1 MKDRAKCRVL
11 SVGRLES
18 PGLSAQRCPS
28 GGGISMYPEM
38 VDYEQTCREF
48 RWEVPEHYN
57 FAFDVIDRWGEDAEK
72 LAMLWVNE
80 RGAEKRLT
88 FRDFTMRS
96 NQVGNAL
103 RTMSI
108 RKGERILIMSPRL
121 PEWWEA
127 VLGIMKIGAISMP
140 GTTLLTPKD
149 VAYRIQAA
157 EAVAVITDEE
167 GVRKVEQV
175 ADECPTLRL
184 KLLLGAEREGWVN
197 YTRAVASA
205 MSTLRREPTR
215 GDEPMMIYFTSGT
228 VGYPKM
234 VLHTH
239 VSYPIGHVV
248 TGKYWL
254 DLKPTDL
261 HWNLSDT
268 GWAKAAYSNLF
279 GPWIMGAAM
288 FTFDGRGRFDARQT
302 LDLLERYPIS
312 TFCAPPTAY
321 RLLVLENLSRY
332 RLSALRHCI
341 GAGEPLNPEV
351 IEAWQ
356 LGTGQTIRD
365 GYGQTETVILVA
377 NFPPLPV
384 KPGSMGK
391 PSPGFT
397 VGVVDD
403 DGREVRAGTEGDIA
417 VKLTPMRPVGMFKEY
432 WRNPEATSNCSRGE
446 WYITG
451 DRAIKDDDGYFWF
464 VGRADDVIISAGY
477 RIGPFEVESALVEH
491 PSVAEAAVV
500 ASPDRIRGDI
510 VKAFVV
516 LAPGHQ
522 PSEQLTQDLQEHV
535 KRVTAPY
542 KYPREIEFT
551 TELPKTI
558 SGKIRRVE
566 LRQRERDRKAVGR
579 PQN

>member
-1 MKDRAKCRVL
+1 
-11 SVGRLES
+11 
-18 PGLSAQRCPS
+18 
-28 GGGISMYPEM
+28 MYPEM
-38 VDYEQTCREF
+38 VDYEQACREF

-57 FAFDVIDRWGEDAEK
+57 FAFDVVDRWGEDTTK

-80 RGAEKRLT
+80 QGDEKRLT
-88 FRDFTMRS
+88 FRDFTERS
-96 NQVGNAL
+96 NQLGNAL
-103 RTMSI
+103 RTMGI
-108 RKGERILIMSPRL
+108 RKGDRLLIMLPRV

-167 GVRKVEQV
+167 GALKVERV
-175 ADECPTLRL
+175 AHECPTLRL
-184 KLLLGAEREGWVN
+184 KIILGPEREGWVN

-205 MSTLRREPTR
+205 VSPLKPEPTR
-215 GDEPMMIYFTSGT
+215 SDEPMMIYFTSGT

-239 VSYPIGHVV
+239 VSYPIGHIV

-279 GPWIMGAAM
+279 GPWIMGTAM

-302 LDLLERYPIS
+302 LELLERYPIS

-321 RLLVLENLSRY
+321 RLLVLENLRHY
-332 RLSALRHCI
+332 QLTALRHCI

-356 LGTGQTIRD
+356 RGTGQIIRD

-391 PSPGFT
+391 PSPGLT
-397 VGVVDD
+397 IGIVDD
-403 DGREVRAGTEGDIA
+403 DGREVPPGTEGDIA
-417 VKLTPMRPVGMFKEY
+417 VKLTPRRPVGLFKEY
-432 WRNPEATSNCSRGE
+432 WRNPEATSNCIRGE

-451 DRAIKDDDGYFWF
+451 DRAIRDEDGYFWF

-500 ASPDRIRGDI
+500 ASPDQIRGEI
-510 VKAFVV
+510 VKAFVI
-516 LAPGHQ
+516 LAPDHQ
-522 PSEQLTQDLQEHV
+522 PSEQLIQDLQEHV

-551 TELPKTI
+551 SELPKTI

-579 PQN
+579 SQD

>member
-1 MKDRAKCRVL
+1 
-11 SVGRLES
+11 
-18 PGLSAQRCPS
+18 
-28 GGGISMYPEM
+28 
-38 VDYEQTCREF
+38 
-48 RWEVPEHYN
+48 
-57 FAFDVIDRWGEDAEK
+57 
-72 LAMLWVNE
+72 
-80 RGAEKRLT
+80 
-88 FRDFTMRS
+88 
-96 NQVGNAL
+96 
-103 RTMSI
+103 
-108 RKGERILIMSPRL
+108 
-121 PEWWEA
+121 

-167 GVRKVEQV
+167 GARKVEQV

-403 DGREVRAGTEGDIA
+403 DGCEVRAGTEGDIA

-432 WRNPEATSNCSRGE
+432 WRNPEATSNCRRGE

>member
-1 MKDRAKCRVL
+1 
-11 SVGRLES
+11 
-18 PGLSAQRCPS
+18 
-28 GGGISMYPEM
+28 MYPEM
-38 VDYEQTCREF
+38 LDYEQTYRDF
-48 RWEVPEHYN
+48 RWEVPNHHN
-57 FAFDVIDRWGEDAEK
+57 FAFDVVDRWGEDAQK
-72 LAMLWVNE
+72 LAMVWVNE
-80 RGAEKRLT
+80 RGDEKRLT
-88 FRDFTMRS
+88 FRDFAARS

-103 RTMSI
+103 RTLGL
-108 RKGERILIMSPRL
+108 RRGDRILSVLPRL

-149 VAYRIQAA
+149 VAYRLQSA
-157 EAVAVITDEE
+157 EAKAVITDEE
-167 GVRKVEQV
+167 GAAKVEQV
-175 ADECPTLRL
+175 ADECPSLQL
-184 KLLLGAEREGWVN
+184 KILLGGEREGWVS
-197 YTRAVASA
+197 YTRVVASA
-205 MSTLRREPTR
+205 SAALKREATR
-215 GDEPMMIYFTSGT
+215 SDDPMMIYFTSGT

-239 VSYPIGHVV
+239 VSYSVGHIV

-254 DLKPTDL
+254 NLSPTDL

-279 GPWIMGAAM
+279 GPWNMGAAL
-288 FTFDGRGRFDARQT
+288 FTFDGRGRFDPRQT
-302 LDLLERYPIS
+302 LELLERYPIT

-321 RLLVLENLSRY
+321 RLLVLENLARY
-332 RLSALRHCI
+332 KLSALRYCV

-351 IEAWQ
+351 IESWQ
-356 LGTGQTIRD
+356 RGTGQLIRD

-377 NFPPLPV
+377 NFPPMQV

-391 PSPGFT
+391 PAPGFT
-397 VGVVDD
+397 IGVIDD
-403 DGREVRAGTEGDIA
+403 TGHEVAAGTEGDIA
-417 VKLTPMRPVGMFKEY
+417 VKLAPVRPVGMFHEY
-432 WRNPEATSNCSRGE
+432 WRNPEATANCIRGE

-451 DRAIKDDDGYFWF
+451 DRAVTDEDGYFWF

-491 PSVAEAAVV
+491 AAVAEAAVV
-500 ASPDRIRGDI
+500 ASPDTIRGEI
-510 VKAFVV
+510 VKAFVI
-516 LAPGHQ
+516 LAPGHE
-522 PSEQLTQDLQEHV
+522 PSDHLMQELQDHV

-579 PQN
+579 PRD

>member
-1 MKDRAKCRVL
+1 V
-11 SVGRLES
+11 V
-18 PGLSAQRCPS
+18 
-28 GGGISMYPEM
+28 YPEM
-38 VDYEQTCREF
+38 LDYEQTCREF
-48 RWEVPEHYN
+48 RWEVPEYYN
-57 FAFDVIDRWGEDAEK
+57 FAVDVVDRWGEDAQK

-80 RGAEKRLT
+80 QGDERRLT
-88 FRDFTMRS
+88 FRDFTARS
-96 NQVGNAL
+96 NRVGNAL
-103 RTMSI
+103 RTMGI
-108 RKGERILIMSPRL
+108 RKGERILIMLPRL
-121 PEWWEA
+121 PEWWDA

-149 VAYRIQAA
+149 VAYRLQAA
-157 EAVAVITDEE
+157 DAVAVITDDE
-167 GVRKVEQV
+167 GASKVDQV
-175 ADECPTLRL
+175 ASECPTLRL
-184 KLLLGAEREGWVN
+184 KIAVAAEREGWVS
-197 YTRAVASA
+197 YARAVASA
-205 MSTLRREPTR
+205 PAALKPEPTR
-215 GDEPMMIYFTSGT
+215 GDESMMIYFTSGT

-239 VSYPIGHVV
+239 VSYPLGHVI

-279 GPWIMGAAM
+279 GPWIMGAAL

-302 LDLLERYPIS
+302 LELLERYPIS

-321 RLLVLENLSRY
+321 RLLVLEDLRHY
-332 RLSALRHCI
+332 RLASLRHCI

-356 LGTGQTIRD
+356 RGTGQTIRD

-391 PSPGFT
+391 PSPGLT
-397 VGVVDD
+397 IDVVDD
-403 DGREVRAGTEGDIA
+403 TGREVPAGTEGDIA
-417 VKLTPMRPVGMFKEY
+417 VKMAPMRPVGLFKEY
-432 WRNPEATSNCSRGE
+432 WRNPEATSTCLRGD

-451 DRAIKDDDGYFWF
+451 DRAIRDGDGYLWF
-464 VGRADDVIISAGY
+464 VGRSDDVIISAGY

-500 ASPDRIRGDI
+500 ASPDEIRGEI
-510 VKAFVV
+510 VKAFVI

-522 PSEQLTQDLQEHV
+522 PSEQLVQDLQEHV

-566 LRQRERDRKAVGR
+566 LRQRERDRKAGAR
-579 PQN
+579 LQD

>member
-1 MKDRAKCRVL
+1 V
-11 SVGRLES
+11 
-18 PGLSAQRCPS
+18 
-28 GGGISMYPEM
+28 YPEM
-38 VDYEQTCREF
+38 VDYEQACREF

-57 FAFDVIDRWGEDAEK
+57 FAVDVVDHWGEDAQK

-80 RGAEKRLT
+80 RGDEKRLT
-88 FRDFTMRS
+88 FRDFTVRS

-103 RTMSI
+103 RTTGI
-108 RKGERILIMSPRL
+108 RKGDRILIMSPRL

-167 GVRKVEQV
+167 GALKVEQV
-175 ADECPTLRL
+175 ANECPTLRL
-184 KLLLGAEREGWVN
+184 KIVLGAEREGWVN
-197 YTRAVASA
+197 YARAVAVA
-205 MSTLRREPTR
+205 MSTLKPEPTR
-215 GDEPMMIYFTSGT
+215 SDEPMMIYFTSGT

-239 VSYPIGHVV
+239 VSYPIGHIV

-302 LDLLERYPIS
+302 LELLERYPIS

-321 RLLVLENLSRY
+321 RLLVLENLRHY
-332 RLSALRHCI
+332 HLAALRHCI

-356 LGTGQTIRD
+356 RGTGQIIRD

-391 PSPGFT
+391 PSPGLT
-397 VGVVDD
+397 IGIVDD
-403 DGREVRAGTEGDIA
+403 DGREVPAGIEGDIA
-417 VKLTPMRPVGMFKEY
+417 VKLTPIRPVGLFKEY
-432 WRNPEATSNCSRGE
+432 WRNPEATSNCIRGE

-451 DRAIKDDDGYFWF
+451 DRAIRDADGYFWF
-464 VGRADDVIISAGY
+464 IGRADDVIISAGY

-500 ASPDRIRGDI
+500 ASPDQLRGEI
-510 VKAFVV
+510 VKAFVI

-522 PSEQLTQDLQEHV
+522 PSEQLMQDLQEHV

-579 PQN
+579 PQD

>member
-1 MKDRAKCRVL
+1 V
-11 SVGRLES
+11 
-18 PGLSAQRCPS
+18 
-28 GGGISMYPEM
+28 YPEM
-38 VDYEQTCREF
+38 VDYEQACREF
-48 RWEVPEHYN
+48 RWEVPKHYN
-57 FAFDVIDRWGEDAEK
+57 FAFDVVDHWGEDAQK

-80 RGAEKRLT
+80 RGEEKRLT
-88 FRDFTMRS
+88 FRDFTVRS

-103 RTMSI
+103 RTMGI
-108 RKGERILIMSPRL
+108 RKGDRILIMSPRL

-167 GVRKVEQV
+167 GALKVEQV
-175 ADECPTLRL
+175 ANECPTLRL
-184 KLLLGAEREGWVN
+184 KIILGAEREGWVN
-197 YTRAVASA
+197 YTRAMASA
-205 MSTLRREPTR
+205 MSTLKPEPTR
-215 GDEPMMIYFTSGT
+215 SDEPMMIYFTSGT

-239 VSYPIGHVV
+239 VSYPIGHII

-302 LDLLERYPIS
+302 LELLERYPIS

-321 RLLVLENLSRY
+321 RLLVLENLRHY
-332 RLSALRHCI
+332 RLATLRHCI

-356 LGTGQTIRD
+356 RGTGQIIRD

-391 PSPGFT
+391 PSPGLT
-397 VGVVDD
+397 IGVVDD
-403 DGREVRAGTEGDIA
+403 DGREVVCGTEGDIA
-417 VKLTPMRPVGMFKEY
+417 VKLTPMRPVGLFKEY
-432 WRNPEATSNCSRGE
+432 WRNPEATSNCIRGE

-451 DRAIKDDDGYFWF
+451 DRAIRDEDGYFWF

-477 RIGPFEVESALVEH
+477 RIGPFEVESALIEH

-500 ASPDRIRGDI
+500 ASPDQIRGEI
-510 VKAFVV
+510 VKAFVI

-522 PSEQLTQDLQEHV
+522 PSEQLMQDLQEHV

-566 LRQRERDRKAVGR
+566 LRQRERDRKAVEQ
-579 PQN
+579 P

>member
-1 MKDRAKCRVL
+1 
-11 SVGRLES
+11 
-18 PGLSAQRCPS
+18 
-28 GGGISMYPEM
+28 MYPEM
-38 VDYEQTCREF
+38 VDYEQACREF

-57 FAFDVIDRWGEDAEK
+57 FAFDVVDRWGEDTTK

-80 RGAEKRLT
+80 QGDEKRLT
-88 FRDFTMRS
+88 FRDFTERS
-96 NQVGNAL
+96 NQLGNAL
-103 RTMSI
+103 RTMGI
-108 RKGERILIMSPRL
+108 RKGDRILIMLPRV

-167 GVRKVEQV
+167 GALKVERV

-184 KLLLGAEREGWVN
+184 KIILGADREGWVN

-205 MSTLRREPTR
+205 VSTLKPEPTR
-215 GDEPMMIYFTSGT
+215 SDEPMMIYFTSGT

-239 VSYPIGHVV
+239 VSYPIGHIV

-279 GPWIMGAAM
+279 GPWIMGTAM

-302 LDLLERYPIS
+302 LELLERYPIS

-321 RLLVLENLSRY
+321 RLLVLENLRHY
-332 RLSALRHCI
+332 HLTALRHCI

-356 LGTGQTIRD
+356 RGTGQIIRD

-391 PSPGFT
+391 PSPGLT
-397 VGVVDD
+397 IGVVDD
-403 DGREVRAGTEGDIA
+403 DGREVPPGTEGDIA
-417 VKLTPMRPVGMFKEY
+417 VKLTPTRPVGLFKEY
-432 WRNPEATSNCSRGE
+432 WRNPEATSNCIRGE

-451 DRAIKDDDGYFWF
+451 DRAIRDEDGYFWF

-500 ASPDRIRGDI
+500 ASPDQIRGEI
-510 VKAFVV
+510 VKAFVI
-516 LAPGHQ
+516 LAPDHQ
-522 PSEQLTQDLQEHV
+522 PSEQLIQDLQEHV

-579 PQN
+579 SQD

>member
-1 MKDRAKCRVL
+1 V
-11 SVGRLES
+11 
-18 PGLSAQRCPS
+18 
-28 GGGISMYPEM
+28 YPEM
-38 VDYEQTCREF
+38 LDYEQTCREF
-48 RWEVPEHYN
+48 RWDVPEYYN
-57 FAFDVIDRWGEDAEK
+57 FAFDVVDRWGEDAEK

-80 RGAEKRLT
+80 RGDERRLT
-88 FRDFTMRS
+88 FRDFTVRS
-96 NQVGNAL
+96 NQVANAL
-103 RTMSI
+103 RTMGI
-108 RKGERILIMSPRL
+108 RKGDRILIMLPRV

-127 VLGIMKIGAISMP
+127 VLGMMKIGAISMP

-149 VAYRIQAA
+149 VAYRIQSA
-157 EAVAVITDEE
+157 EAAAVITDEE
-167 GVRKVEQV
+167 GAFKVEQA
-175 ADECPTLRL
+175 ADDCPTLRL
-184 KLLLGAEREGWVN
+184 KILLGAEREGWVN

-205 MSTLRREPTR
+205 MANLTREPTR
-215 GDEPMMIYFTSGT
+215 GDEPMMVYFTSGT

-239 VSYPIGHVV
+239 TSYAIGHIV

-254 DLKPTDL
+254 DLKPADL

-279 GPWIMGAAM
+279 GPWNMGAAM

-302 LDLLERYPIS
+302 LELLERYPIS

-332 RLSALRHCI
+332 KLLALRHCI

-356 LGTGQTIRD
+356 RGTGQTIRD

-384 KPGSMGK
+384 RAGSMGK

-397 VGVVDD
+397 VGIVDEG
-403 DGREVRAGTEGDIA
+403 GREVAAGTEGDIA
-417 VKLTPMRPVGMFKEY
+417 VKLTPARPVGMFSEY
-432 WRNPEATSNCSRGE
+432 WRNPEATGNCIRGE

-451 DRAIKDDDGYFWF
+451 DRAIRDEDGYFWF

-491 PSVAEAAVV
+491 PAVAEAAVV
-500 ASPDRIRGDI
+500 ASPDEIRGEV
-510 VKAFVV
+510 VKAFVI
-516 LAPGHQ
+516 LTPGHQ
-522 PSEQLTQDLQEHV
+522 PSEQLVQDLQEHV

-542 KYPREIEFT
+542 KYPREIEFSS
-551 TELPKTI
+551 ELPKTI

-566 LRQRERDRKAVGR
+566 LRQRERDRKTAGKPVD
-579 PQN
+579 

>member
-1 MKDRAKCRVL
+1 
-11 SVGRLES
+11 
-18 PGLSAQRCPS
+18 
-28 GGGISMYPEM
+28 M
-38 VDYEQTCREF
+38 VDYERACREF
-48 RWEVPEHYN
+48 RWEIPEFYN
-57 FAFDVIDRWGEDAEK
+57 FAVDVVDRWSEEAQK

-80 RGAEKRLT
+80 QGDERRLT
-88 FRDFTMRS
+88 FQDFTRRS
-96 NQVGNAL
+96 NQVCHAL
-103 RTMSI
+103 RTLKI
-108 RKGERILIMSPRL
+108 CKGDRILIMLPRL
-121 PEWWEA
+121 PEWWET
-127 VLGIMKIGAISMP
+127 VLGIMKIGAVSMP

-167 GVRKVEQV
+167 GALKVDQV

-184 KLLLGAEREGWVN
+184 KIGISAAREGWVD
-197 YTRAVASA
+197 YAQAVTSA
-205 MSTLRREPTR
+205 MSTLTPEPTR

-239 VSYPIGHVV
+239 VSYPIGHIV

-254 DLKPTDL
+254 DLKHTDL

-302 LDLLERYPIS
+302 LELLERYPIT

-321 RLLVLENLSRY
+321 RLLVLEDLRHY
-332 RLSALRHCI
+332 HLAALRHCI

-356 LGTGQTIRD
+356 RGTGQIIRD

-391 PSPGFT
+391 PSPGLT
-397 VGVVDD
+397 IGVIDD
-403 DGREVRAGTEGDIA
+403 DGREVPAGTEGDIA
-417 VKLTPMRPVGMFKEY
+417 VKLTPTRPAGLFKEY
-432 WRNPEATSNCSRGE
+432 WRNPEATSNCLRGE

-451 DRAIKDDDGYFWF
+451 DRAIRDEEGYFWF

-477 RIGPFEVESALVEH
+477 RIGPFEVESALIEH

-500 ASPDRIRGDI
+500 SSPDEIRGEI
-510 VKAFVV
+510 VKAFVI
-516 LAPGHQ
+516 LAPGYQ
-522 PSEQLTQDLQEHV
+522 PSAQLQQDLQEHV
-535 KRVTAPY
+535 KQVTAPY

-566 LRQRERDRKAVGR
+566 LRQRERERKAAGR
-579 PQN
+579 P

>member
-1 MKDRAKCRVL
+1 V
-11 SVGRLES
+11 
-18 PGLSAQRCPS
+18 
-28 GGGISMYPEM
+28 YPEM
-38 VDYEQTCREF
+38 LDYEQTCREF
-48 RWEVPEHYN
+48 RWDVPEYYN
-57 FAFDVIDRWGEDAEK
+57 FAFDVVDRWGEDAEK

-80 RGAEKRLT
+80 RGDERRLT
-88 FRDFTMRS
+88 FRDFTVRS
-96 NQVGNAL
+96 NQVANAL
-103 RTMSI
+103 RTMGI
-108 RKGERILIMSPRL
+108 RKGDRILIMLPRV

-127 VLGIMKIGAISMP
+127 VLGMMKIGAISMP

-149 VAYRIQAA
+149 VAYRIQSA
-157 EAVAVITDEE
+157 EAAAVITDEE
-167 GVRKVEQV
+167 GAFKVEQA
-175 ADECPTLRL
+175 ADDCPTLRL
-184 KLLLGAEREGWVN
+184 KILLGAEREGWVN

-205 MSTLRREPTR
+205 MANLTREPTR
-215 GDEPMMIYFTSGT
+215 GDEPMMVYFTSGT

-239 VSYPIGHVV
+239 TSYAIGHIV

-279 GPWIMGAAM
+279 GPWNMGAAM

-302 LDLLERYPIS
+302 LELLERYPIS

-332 RLSALRHCI
+332 KLLALRHCI

-356 LGTGQTIRD
+356 RGTGQTIRD

-384 KPGSMGK
+384 RAGSMGK

-397 VGVVDD
+397 VGIVDEG
-403 DGREVRAGTEGDIA
+403 GREVAAGTEGDIA
-417 VKLTPMRPVGMFKEY
+417 VKLTPARPVGMFSEY
-432 WRNPEATSNCSRGE
+432 WRNPEATGNCIRGE

-451 DRAIKDDDGYFWF
+451 DRAIRDEDGYFWF

-491 PSVAEAAVV
+491 PAVAEAAVV
-500 ASPDRIRGDI
+500 ASPDEIRGEV
-510 VKAFVV
+510 VKAFVI
-516 LAPGHQ
+516 LTPGHQ
-522 PSEQLTQDLQEHV
+522 PSEQLVQDLQEHV

-542 KYPREIEFT
+542 KYPREIEFSS
-551 TELPKTI
+551 ELPKTI

-566 LRQRERDRKAVGR
+566 LRQRERDRKTAGKPVD
-579 PQN
+579 

>member
-1 MKDRAKCRVL
+1 
-11 SVGRLES
+11 
-18 PGLSAQRCPS
+18 
-28 GGGISMYPEM
+28 MYPEM
-38 VDYEQTCREF
+38 VDYEQACREF

-57 FAFDVIDRWGEDAEK
+57 FAVDVVDHWGEDAQK

-80 RGAEKRLT
+80 RGDEKRLT
-88 FRDFTMRS
+88 FRDFTVRS

-103 RTMSI
+103 RTTGI
-108 RKGERILIMSPRL
+108 RKGDRILIMSPRL

-167 GVRKVEQV
+167 GALKVEQV
-175 ADECPTLRL
+175 ANECPTLRL
-184 KLLLGAEREGWVN
+184 KIVLGAEREGWVN
-197 YTRAVASA
+197 YARAVAVA
-205 MSTLRREPTR
+205 MSTLKPEPTR
-215 GDEPMMIYFTSGT
+215 SDEPMMIYFTSGT

-239 VSYPIGHVV
+239 VSYPIGHIV

-302 LDLLERYPIS
+302 LELLERYPIS

-321 RLLVLENLSRY
+321 RLLVLENLRHY
-332 RLSALRHCI
+332 NLAALRHCI

-356 LGTGQTIRD
+356 RGTGQIIRD

-391 PSPGFT
+391 PSPGLT
-397 VGVVDD
+397 IGIVDD
-403 DGREVRAGTEGDIA
+403 DGREVPAGIEGDIA
-417 VKLTPMRPVGMFKEY
+417 VKLTPIRPVGLFKEY
-432 WRNPEATSNCSRGE
+432 WRNPEATSNCIRGE

-451 DRAIKDDDGYFWF
+451 DRAIRDADGYFWF
-464 VGRADDVIISAGY
+464 IGRADDVIISAGY

-500 ASPDRIRGDI
+500 ASPDQLRGEI
-510 VKAFVV
+510 VKAFVI

-522 PSEQLTQDLQEHV
+522 PSEQLMQDLQEHV

-579 PQN
+579 PQD

>member
-1 MKDRAKCRVL
+1 V
-11 SVGRLES
+11 
-18 PGLSAQRCPS
+18 
-28 GGGISMYPEM
+28 YPEM

-57 FAFDVIDRWGEDAEK
+57 FAFDVVDRWGEDAQK

-80 RGAEKRLT
+80 QGDEQRLS
-88 FRDFTMRS
+88 FRHFTVRS

-103 RTMSI
+103 RTMGI
-108 RKGERILIMSPRL
+108 RKGDRILIMSPRL

-149 VAYRIQAA
+149 VAYRIQSA

-167 GVRKVEQV
+167 GALKVEQV

-184 KLLLGAEREGWVN
+184 KILLGAEREGWVN
-197 YTRAVASA
+197 YTRAAASA
-205 MSTLRREPTR
+205 MTTLKREPTR
-215 GDEPMMIYFTSGT
+215 GAEPMMIYFTSGT

-239 VSYPIGHVV
+239 VSYPVGHLV

-288 FTFDGRGRFDARQT
+288 FTFDGRGRFEARQT
-302 LDLLERYPIS
+302 LELLERYPIS

-332 RLSALRHCI
+332 HLSALRHCV

-432 WRNPEATSNCSRGE
+432 WRNPEATSNCRRGE

-500 ASPDRIRGDI
+500 ASPDQLRGDI
-510 VKAFVV
+510 VKAFVI
-516 LAPGHQ
+516 LAPGYQ
-522 PSEQLTQDLQEHV
+522 PSEQLMQDLQEHV

-566 LRQRERDRKAVGR
+566 LRQRERDRKAVGQ
-579 PQN
+579 PQD

>member
-1 MKDRAKCRVL
+1 V
-11 SVGRLES
+11 
-18 PGLSAQRCPS
+18 
-28 GGGISMYPEM
+28 YPDM
-38 VDYEQTCREF
+38 TDYEQTYREF
-48 RWEVPEHYN
+48 RWEVPEFYN
-57 FAFDVIDRWGEDAEK
+57 FAYDVVDRWGEDAQK

-80 RGAEKRLT
+80 RGEEQRLT
-88 FRDFTMRS
+88 FRHFAVRA

-103 RTMSI
+103 RTMGI
-108 RKGERILIMSPRL
+108 RKGDRLLLMLPRL

-127 VLGIMKIGAISMP
+127 VLGIMKIGAVSMP
-140 GTTLLTPKD
+140 GTTLLTAKD
-149 VAYRIQAA
+149 VAYRIQSA
-157 EAVAVITDEE
+157 EAKAVITDDE
-167 GVRKVEQV
+167 GALKVEQV
-175 ADECPTLRL
+175 AEDCPTLQL
-184 KLLLGAEREGWVN
+184 KILLGAEREGWVN
-197 YTRAVASA
+197 YTRVVASA
-205 MSTLRREPTR
+205 ATDLKREPTR
-215 GDEPMMIYFTSGT
+215 GDEPMMLYFTSGT

-239 VSYPIGHVV
+239 VSYPIGHIV

-254 DLKPTDL
+254 DLKPSDL

-279 GPWIMGAAM
+279 GPWAMGAAL
-288 FTFDGRGRFDARQT
+288 FTFDGRGRFEARQT
-302 LDLLERYPIS
+302 LELLERYPIT

-321 RLLVLENLSRY
+321 RLLVLEDLSRY
-332 RLSALRHCI
+332 RLPALRHCV

-351 IEAWQ
+351 IEAWRR
-356 LGTGQTIRD
+356 GTGQLIRD

-391 PSPGFT
+391 PSPGFV
-397 VGVVDD
+397 VGVIDEE
-403 DGREVRAGTEGDIA
+403 GREVPAGAEGDIA
-417 VKLTPMRPVGMFKEY
+417 VKLTPQRPVGLFKEY
-432 WRNPEATSNCSRGE
+432 WRNPEATASCRRGD
-446 WYITG
+446 WYVTG
-451 DRAIKDDDGYFWF
+451 DRAVRDEDGYLWF

-491 PSVAEAAVV
+491 PAVAEAAVV
-500 ASPDRIRGDI
+500 ASPDPIRGDI
-510 VKAFVV
+510 VKAFVI

-522 PSEQLTQDLQEHV
+522 PSEQLVVDLQEHV

-551 TELPKTI
+551 PELPKTI

-566 LRQRERDRKAVGR
+566 LRQHERERKSAARSAD
-579 PQN
+579 

>member
-1 MKDRAKCRVL
+1 V
-11 SVGRLES
+11 
-18 PGLSAQRCPS
+18 
-28 GGGISMYPEM
+28 YPEM
-38 VDYEQTCREF
+38 VDYAQTCREF
-48 RWEVPEHYN
+48 RWEIPEHYN
-57 FAFDVIDRWGEDAEK
+57 FAFDVVDRWGEDAQK

-80 RGAEKRLT
+80 QGDEKRLS
-88 FRDFTMRS
+88 FRDFAVRS

-103 RTMSI
+103 RTMGI
-108 RKGERILIMSPRL
+108 RQGERIFIMAPRL

-127 VLGIMKIGAISMP
+127 VLGIMKIGAVSMP

-149 VAYRIQAA
+149 VAYRIQSG

-167 GVRKVEQV
+167 GAAKVEQV

-197 YTRAVASA
+197 YTRAVALA
-205 MSTLRREPTR
+205 MSTLKREPTR
-215 GDEPMMIYFTSGT
+215 ADEPMMIYFTSGT

-239 VSYPIGHVV
+239 VSYPIGHIV

-279 GPWIMGAAM
+279 GPWIMGAAL

-312 TFCAPPTAY
+312 IFCAPPTAY
-321 RLLVLENLSRY
+321 RLLVLENLSHY
-332 RLSALRHCI
+332 RLATLRHCV

-351 IEAWQ
+351 IETWQ
-356 LGTGQTIRD
+356 RGTGQTIRD

-377 NFPPLPV
+377 NFPPMPV

-391 PSPGFT
+391 PSPGFI

-403 DGREVRAGTEGDIA
+403 DGHDVPPGTEGDIA
-417 VKLTPMRPVGMFKEY
+417 VKLTPRRPVGMFKEY
-432 WRNPEATSNCSRGE
+432 WCNPEATSNCIRGD

-451 DRAIKDDDGYFWF
+451 DRAIKDEEGYFWF

-491 PSVAEAAVV
+491 PAVAEAAVV
-500 ASPDRIRGDI
+500 ASPDQIRGDI
-510 VKAFVV
+510 VKAFVT
-516 LAPGHQ
+516 LAPGYQ
-522 PSEQLTQDLQEHV
+522 PSEPLMQELQEHV

-542 KYPREIEFT
+542 KYPREIEFA

-566 LRQRERDRKAVGR
+566 LRQREVDRKAVSRQVG
-579 PQN
+579 

>member
-1 MKDRAKCRVL
+1 V
-11 SVGRLES
+11 
-18 PGLSAQRCPS
+18 
-28 GGGISMYPEM
+28 YPEM
-38 VDYEQTCREF
+38 LDYEQTCRDF
-48 RWEVPEHYN
+48 RWDVPGHYN
-57 FAFDVIDRWGEDAEK
+57 FAFDVVDRWGEDAEK

-80 RGAEKRLT
+80 RGDEKRLT
-88 FRDFTMRS
+88 FGDFTARS
-96 NQVGNAL
+96 NQVANAL
-103 RTMSI
+103 RTLGL
-108 RKGERILIMSPRL
+108 RKGDRILIMLPRV

-127 VLGIMKIGAISMP
+127 VLGMMKIGAISMP

-149 VAYRIQAA
+149 VAYRIRSA
-157 EAVAVITDEE
+157 EAAAVITDEE
-167 GVRKVEQV
+167 GAFKVEQV
-175 ADECPTLRL
+175 ADDCPTLRL
-184 KLLLGAEREGWVN
+184 KILLGPEREGWVN

-205 MSTLRREPTR
+205 MANLTREPTR

-239 VSYPIGHVV
+239 ASYPIGHIV

-302 LDLLERYPIS
+302 LELLERYPIS

-321 RLLVLENLSRY
+321 RLLVLEDLSRY
-332 RLSALRHCI
+332 RLSALRHCT

-356 LGTGQTIRD
+356 RGTGQTIRD

-384 KPGSMGK
+384 KAGSMGK

-397 VGVVDD
+397 VSIVDD
-403 DGREVRAGTEGDIA
+403 DGREVPAGTEGDIA
-417 VKLTPMRPVGMFKEY
+417 VKLTPTRPVGIFSEY
-432 WRNPEATSNCSRGE
+432 WRNPEATGNCIRGE

-451 DRAIKDDDGYFWF
+451 DRAIKDEDGYFWF

-477 RIGPFEVESALVEH
+477 RIGPFEVESALIEH
-491 PSVAEAAVV
+491 PAVAEAAVV
-500 ASPDRIRGDI
+500 ASPDEIRGEV
-510 VKAFVV
+510 VKAFVI

-522 PSEQLTQDLQEHV
+522 PSEQLVQDLQEHV

-542 KYPREIEFT
+542 KYPREVEFSA
-551 TELPKTI
+551 ELPKTI

-566 LRQRERDRKAVGR
+566 LRQRERDRKTAGKPVD
-579 PQN
+579 

>member
-1 MKDRAKCRVL
+1 
-11 SVGRLES
+11 
-18 PGLSAQRCPS
+18 
-28 GGGISMYPEM
+28 MYPEM
-38 VDYEQTCREF
+38 IDYEQACREF
-48 RWEVPEHYN
+48 RWEVPEYYN
-57 FAFDVIDRWGEDAEK
+57 FAVDVVDRWGEDAQK
-72 LAMLWVNE
+72 VAMLWVNE
-80 RGAEKRLT
+80 QGDERRLT
-88 FRDFTMRS
+88 FRDFAVRS
-96 NQVGNAL
+96 NQVGNVL
-103 RTMSI
+103 RMMGI
-108 RKGERILIMSPRL
+108 RKGDRILIMSPRL

-140 GTTLLTPKD
+140 GTTLLTSKD
-149 VAYRIQAA
+149 VAYRLQAA
-157 EAVAVITDEE
+157 EAVAVITDAE
-167 GVRKVEQV
+167 GALKVEQV
-175 ADECPTLRL
+175 ANECPTLRL
-184 KLLLGAEREGWVN
+184 NILLGAEREGWVN

-205 MSTLRREPTR
+205 RSTLEPEPTR
-215 GDEPMMIYFTSGT
+215 SDESMMIYFTSGT

-239 VSYPIGHVV
+239 VSYPLGHIV

-279 GPWIMGAAM
+279 GPWSMGAAM
-288 FTFDGRGRFDARQT
+288 FTFDGRGRFDPRQT
-302 LDLLERYPIS
+302 LELLERYPIS

-321 RLLVLENLSRY
+321 RLLVLENLGHY
-332 RLSALRHCI
+332 RLAALRHCI

-356 LGTGQTIRD
+356 RGTGQIIRD

-397 VGVVDD
+397 IAIVDD
-403 DGREVRAGTEGDIA
+403 DGRELPAGVEGDIA
-417 VKLTPMRPVGMFKEY
+417 VKLTPMRPVGLFKEY
-432 WRNPEATSNCSRGE
+432 WRNPEATTNCLRGE

-451 DRAIKDDDGYFWF
+451 DRAIRDEDGYFWF

-500 ASPDRIRGDI
+500 ASPDQIRGEV
-510 VKAFVV
+510 VKAFVI

-522 PSEQLTQDLQEHV
+522 PSEQLLQDLQEHV

-579 PQN
+579 VQD

>member
-1 MKDRAKCRVL
+1 
-11 SVGRLES
+11 
-18 PGLSAQRCPS
+18 
-28 GGGISMYPEM
+28 MYPEM

-48 RWEVPEHYN
+48 RWEVPQHYN
-57 FAFDVIDRWGEDAEK
+57 FAFDVVDRWGEDARK

-80 RGAEKRLT
+80 RGDETRLT
-88 FRDFTMRS
+88 FRDFAVRS
-96 NQVGNAL
+96 NQLGNAL
-103 RTMSI
+103 RAMGI
-108 RKGERILIMSPRL
+108 RAGERILIMLPRL

-149 VAYRIQAA
+149 VAYRIQSA
-157 EAVAVITDEE
+157 EAAAVITDAE
-167 GVRKVEQV
+167 GALKVEQV

-184 KLLLGAEREGWVN
+184 RVLCGEEREGWVN
-197 YTRAVASA
+197 YTRAVTSA
-205 MSTLRREPTR
+205 MTSLKREQTR
-215 GDEPMMIYFTSGT
+215 SDAPMMIYFTSGT

-239 VSYPIGHVV
+239 ASYPIGHIV

-254 DLKPTDL
+254 DLKPSDL

-288 FTFDGRGRFDARQT
+288 FTFDGRARFDAQQT
-302 LDLLERYPIS
+302 LGLLEQYPIS

-321 RLLVLENLSRY
+321 RLLVLEDLSRY
-332 RLSALRHCI
+332 RLSNLRHCI

-351 IEAWQ
+351 IEAWKH
-356 LGTGQTIRD
+356 GTGQTIRD
-365 GYGQTETVILVA
+365 GYGQTETVILAA
-377 NFPPLPV
+377 NFPSLPV

-397 VGVVDD
+397 ISVLDD
-403 DGREVRAGTEGDIA
+403 EGREVPAGSEGDIA
-417 VKLTPMRPVGMFKEY
+417 VKLTPRRPVGLFSEY
-432 WRNPEATSNCSRGE
+432 WRNPEATANCLRGE

-451 DRAIKDDDGYFWF
+451 DRAIRDEDGYFWF

-491 PSVAEAAVV
+491 PAVAEAAVV

-510 VKAFVV
+510 VKAFVILV
-516 LAPGHQ
+516 PGHQ
-522 PSEQLTQDLQEHV
+522 PSEQLVQDLQEHV

-542 KYPREIEFT
+542 KYPREIEFAA
-551 TELPKTI
+551 ELPKTI

-566 LRQRERDRKAVGR
+566 LRQRERDRKAVGETLSS
-579 PQN
+579 

>member
-1 MKDRAKCRVL
+1 
-11 SVGRLES
+11 
-18 PGLSAQRCPS
+18 
-28 GGGISMYPEM
+28 MYPEM
-38 VDYEQTCREF
+38 VDYEQACREF
-48 RWEVPEHYN
+48 RWEVPKHYN
-57 FAFDVIDRWGEDAEK
+57 FAFDVVDHWGEDAQK

-80 RGAEKRLT
+80 RGEEKRLT
-88 FRDFTMRS
+88 FRDFTVRS

-103 RTMSI
+103 RTMGI
-108 RKGERILIMSPRL
+108 RKGDRILIMSPRL

-167 GVRKVEQV
+167 GALKVDQV
-175 ADECPTLRL
+175 ANECPTLRL
-184 KLLLGAEREGWVN
+184 KIVLGAEREGWVN
-197 YTRAVASA
+197 YTRAMASA
-205 MSTLRREPTR
+205 MSTLKPEPTR
-215 GDEPMMIYFTSGT
+215 SDEPMMLYFTSGT

-239 VSYPIGHVV
+239 VSYPIGHIV

-254 DLKPTDL
+254 DLKATDL

-302 LDLLERYPIS
+302 LELLERYPIS

-321 RLLVLENLSRY
+321 RLLVLENLRHY
-332 RLSALRHCI
+332 RLATLRHCI

-356 LGTGQTIRD
+356 RGTGQIIRD

-391 PSPGFT
+391 PSPGLT
-397 VGVVDD
+397 IGVVDD
-403 DGREVRAGTEGDIA
+403 DGREVLCGTEGDIA
-417 VKLTPMRPVGMFKEY
+417 VKLTPMRPVGLFKEY
-432 WRNPEATSNCSRGE
+432 WRNPEATSNCIRGE

-451 DRAIKDDDGYFWF
+451 DRAIRDEDGYFWF

-477 RIGPFEVESALVEH
+477 RIGPFEVESALIEH

-500 ASPDRIRGDI
+500 ASPDQIRGEI
-510 VKAFVV
+510 VKAFVI

-522 PSEQLTQDLQEHV
+522 PSEQLMQDLQEHV

-566 LRQRERDRKAVGR
+566 LRQRERDRKAVEQ
-579 PQN
+579 P

>member
-1 MKDRAKCRVL
+1 V
-11 SVGRLES
+11 
-18 PGLSAQRCPS
+18 
-28 GGGISMYPEM
+28 YPEM
-38 VDYEQTCREF
+38 VDYAQTCRDF

-57 FAFDVIDRWGEDAEK
+57 FAFDVVDRWGEGAEK

-80 RGAEKRLT
+80 GGDEKRLT
-88 FRDFTMRS
+88 FRDFTVRS

-103 RTMSI
+103 RTMGI
-108 RKGERILIMSPRL
+108 RQGDRILIMSPRL
-121 PEWWEA
+121 PAWWEA

-149 VAYRIQAA
+149 VAYRIQSA

-167 GVRKVEQV
+167 GALKVEQV

-184 KLLLGAEREGWVN
+184 KILLGTEREGWVN
-197 YTRAVASA
+197 YARAVASA
-205 MSTLRREPTR
+205 VTTLKRAPTR

-239 VSYPIGHVV
+239 VSYPIGHLV
-248 TGKYWL
+248 TGEYWL
-254 DLKPTDL
+254 DLKSTDL

-279 GPWIMGAAM
+279 GPWIMGAAL

-302 LDLLERYPIS
+302 LELLERYPIS

-321 RLLVLENLSRY
+321 RLLVLEHLSGY
-332 RLSALRHCI
+332 RLPALRHCI

-356 LGTGQTIRD
+356 RGTGQTIRD

-377 NFPPLPV
+377 NFPPMPV

-397 VGVVDD
+397 IGIVDD
-403 DGREVRAGTEGDIA
+403 DGREVPAGTEGDIA
-417 VKLTPMRPVGMFKEY
+417 VKLTPRRPVGLFKEY
-432 WRNPEATSNCSRGE
+432 WRNPEATANCIRGA

-451 DRAIKDDDGYFWF
+451 DRAIKDDDDYFWF

-500 ASPDRIRGDI
+500 ASPDQLRGDI
-510 VKAFVV
+510 VKAFVI

-522 PSEQLTQDLQEHV
+522 PSAQLTQDLQEHV

-551 TELPKTI
+551 AELPKTI

-566 LRQRERDRKAVGR
+566 LRQRERDRKAVGK
-579 PQN
+579 PMD

>member
-1 MKDRAKCRVL
+1 V
-11 SVGRLES
+11 
-18 PGLSAQRCPS
+18 
-28 GGGISMYPEM
+28 YPEM
-38 VDYEQTCREF
+38 VDYEQTYREF
-48 RWEVPEHYN
+48 RWDVPESYN
-57 FAFDVIDRWGEDAEK
+57 FAFDVVDRWGEDPQK
-72 LAMLWVNE
+72 LAMLWVSE
-80 RGAEKRLT
+80 RGDEQHLT
-88 FRDFTMRS
+88 FRDFTARS
-96 NQVGNAL
+96 NQLANAL
-103 RTMSI
+103 HSLGI
-108 RKGERILIMSPRL
+108 RKGDRILIMLPRV

-127 VLGIMKIGAISMP
+127 VLGMMKIGVISMP

-149 VAYRIQAA
+149 VAYRVQSA
-157 EAVAVITDEE
+157 EAAAVITDDE
-167 GVRKVEQV
+167 GALKVEQV
-175 ADECPTLRL
+175 AHECPTLRL
-184 KLLLGAEREGWVN
+184 KLLLGVEREGWVS
-197 YTRAVASA
+197 YHRVVDSA
-205 MSTLRREPTR
+205 TTSLTREPTR

-239 VSYPIGHVV
+239 TSYPIGHIV

-254 DLKPTDL
+254 NLKPTDL

-279 GPWIMGAAM
+279 GPWNMGAAM

-302 LDLLERYPIS
+302 LETLERYPIS

-321 RLLVLENLSRY
+321 RLLVLEDLGRY
-332 RLSALRHCI
+332 QLPALRHCI

-356 LGTGQTIRD
+356 RGTGQTIRD

-384 KPGSMGK
+384 KAGSMGK

-397 VGVVDD
+397 VSVVDD
-403 DGREVRAGTEGDIA
+403 AGREVPSGTEGDIA
-417 VKLTPMRPVGMFKEY
+417 VKITPERPVGMFSEY
-432 WRNPEATSNCSRGE
+432 WRNPEAMANCLRGE

-451 DRAIKDDDGYFWF
+451 DRAIRDEDGYFWF

-491 PSVAEAAVV
+491 PAVAEAAVV
-500 ASPDRIRGDI
+500 ASPDEIRGEV
-510 VKAFVV
+510 VKAFVI
-516 LAPGHQ
+516 LTPGHQ
-522 PSEQLTQDLQEHV
+522 PSEQLVEDLQEHV

-542 KYPREIEFT
+542 KYPREIEFS

-566 LRQRERDRKAVGR
+566 LRQRERDRKTAGKQVD
-579 PQN
+579 

>member
-1 MKDRAKCRVL
+1 V
-11 SVGRLES
+11 
-18 PGLSAQRCPS
+18 
-28 GGGISMYPEM
+28 YPEM
-38 VDYEQTCREF
+38 IDYEQTCREF
-48 RWEVPEHYN
+48 RWEVPEYYN
-57 FAFDVIDRWGEDAEK
+57 FAVDVVDRWGEDAQK
-72 LAMLWVNE
+72 VAMLWVNE
-80 RGAEKRLT
+80 QGDERRLT
-88 FRDFTMRS
+88 FRDFAVRS

-103 RTMSI
+103 HMMGI
-108 RKGERILIMSPRL
+108 CKGDRILIMSPRL

-149 VAYRIQAA
+149 IAYRLQAA
-157 EAVAVITDEE
+157 AAVAVITDAE
-167 GVRKVEQV
+167 GALKVEQV
-175 ADECPTLRL
+175 ANECPTLRL
-184 KLLLGAEREGWVN
+184 KILLGAEREGWVN

-205 MSTLRREPTR
+205 RSILEPEPTR
-215 GDEPMMIYFTSGT
+215 SSESMMIYFTSGT

-239 VSYPIGHVV
+239 VSYPLGHIV

-279 GPWIMGAAM
+279 GPWSMGAAM
-288 FTFDGRGRFDARQT
+288 FTFDGRDRFDPRQT
-302 LDLLERYPIS
+302 LELLERYPIS

-321 RLLVLENLSRY
+321 RLLVLENLGHY
-332 RLSALRHCI
+332 RLAALRHCI

-356 LGTGQTIRD
+356 RGTGQIIRD

-391 PSPGFT
+391 PSPGFIISI
-397 VGVVDD
+397 VDD
-403 DGREVRAGTEGDIA
+403 DGRELPAGAEGDIA
-417 VKLTPMRPVGMFKEY
+417 VKLTPMRPIGLFKEY
-432 WRNPEATSNCSRGE
+432 WRNPEATANCLRGE

-451 DRAIKDDDGYFWF
+451 DRAVRDEDGYFWF

-500 ASPDRIRGDI
+500 ASPDQIRGEV
-510 VKAFVV
+510 VKAFVI

-522 PSEQLTQDLQEHV
+522 PSEQLLQDLQEHV

-579 PQN
+579 MED

>member
-1 MKDRAKCRVL
+1 
-11 SVGRLES
+11 
-18 PGLSAQRCPS
+18 
-28 GGGISMYPEM
+28 M
-38 VDYEQTCREF
+38 VDYEQTCRDF
-48 RWEVPEHYN
+48 RWQVPLRYN
-57 FAFDVIDRWGEDAEK
+57 FAFDVVDRWGGDPDK

-80 RGAEKRLT
+80 RGDETRLT
-88 FRDFTMRS
+88 FRDFTVRS

-103 RTMSI
+103 RSMGI
-108 RKGERILIMSPRL
+108 RQGDRILIMLPRL

-149 VAYRIQAA
+149 VAYRMQSA
-157 EAVAVITDEE
+157 EAVAVITDAD
-167 GVRKVEQV
+167 GARKVEQV

-184 KLLLGAEREGWVN
+184 RIIHGEERDGWVN

-205 MSTLRREPTR
+205 MTGLKRDSTRS
-215 GDEPMMIYFTSGT
+215 DAPMMIYFTSGT

-239 VSYPIGHVV
+239 ASYPIGHII

-288 FTFDGRGRFDARQT
+288 FTFDGRGRFDAHQT
-302 LDLLERYPIS
+302 LELLERYPIS

-321 RLLVLENLSRY
+321 RLLVLENLNRY

-351 IEAWQ
+351 IDAWQ
-356 LGTGQTIRD
+356 RGTGQTIRD

-397 VGVVDD
+397 IGVLDD
-403 DGREVRAGTEGDIA
+403 DGREVATGSEGDIA
-417 VKLTPMRPVGMFKEY
+417 VKLTPTRPVGLFSEY
-432 WRNPEATSNCSRGE
+432 WRNPEATRNCIRGE

-451 DRAIKDDDGYFWF
+451 DRAVQDEDGYLWF

-477 RIGPFEVESALVEH
+477 RIGPFEVESALIEH
-491 PSVAEAAVV
+491 PAVAEAAVV
-500 ASPDRIRGDI
+500 ASPDQIRGDI
-510 VKAFVV
+510 VKAFVI

-522 PSEQLTQDLQEHV
+522 PSEQLAQDLQEHV

-551 TELPKTI
+551 AELPKTI

-566 LRQRERDRKAVGR
+566 LRQRERDRKAVGQTLSR
-579 PQN
+579 

>member
-1 MKDRAKCRVL
+1 V
-11 SVGRLES
+11 
-18 PGLSAQRCPS
+18 
-28 GGGISMYPEM
+28 YPEM
-38 VDYEQTCREF
+38 LDYEQTCRDF
-48 RWEVPEHYN
+48 RWDVPGHYN
-57 FAFDVIDRWGEDAEK
+57 FAFDVVDRWGEDAEK

-80 RGAEKRLT
+80 RGDEKRLT
-88 FRDFTMRS
+88 FGDFTARS
-96 NQVGNAL
+96 NQVANAL
-103 RTMSI
+103 RTLGL
-108 RKGERILIMSPRL
+108 RKGDRILIMLPRV

-127 VLGIMKIGAISMP
+127 VLGMMKIGAISMP

-149 VAYRIQAA
+149 VAYRIQSA
-157 EAVAVITDEE
+157 EAAAVITDEE
-167 GVRKVEQV
+167 GAFKVEQV
-175 ADECPTLRL
+175 ADDCPTLRL
-184 KLLLGAEREGWVN
+184 KILLGPEREGWVN

-205 MSTLRREPTR
+205 MANLTREPTR

-239 VSYPIGHVV
+239 ASYPIGHIV

-302 LDLLERYPIS
+302 LELLERYPIS

-321 RLLVLENLSRY
+321 RLLVLEDLSRY
-332 RLSALRHCI
+332 RLSALRHCT

-356 LGTGQTIRD
+356 RGTGQTIRD

-384 KPGSMGK
+384 KAGSMGK

-397 VGVVDD
+397 VSIVDD
-403 DGREVRAGTEGDIA
+403 DGREVPAGTEGDIA
-417 VKLTPMRPVGMFKEY
+417 VKLTPTRPVGIFSEY
-432 WRNPEATSNCSRGE
+432 WRNPEATGNCIRGE

-451 DRAIKDDDGYFWF
+451 DRAIKDEDGYFWF

-477 RIGPFEVESALVEH
+477 RIGPFEVESALIEH
-491 PSVAEAAVV
+491 PAVAEAAVV
-500 ASPDRIRGDI
+500 ASPDEIRGEV
-510 VKAFVV
+510 VKAFVI

-522 PSEQLTQDLQEHV
+522 PSEQLVQDLQEHV

-542 KYPREIEFT
+542 KYPREVEFSA
-551 TELPKTI
+551 ELPKTI

-566 LRQRERDRKAVGR
+566 LRQRERDRKTAGKPVD
-579 PQN
+579 